1 MLPSGFHFFERG
13 WLSSNSLL
21 IHDTEQAVLFDSGY
35 VTHASQLLALLQ
47 LSLNTQPLDAV
58 INTHLHSDHCGGN
71 HVLQT
76 NFEHLH
82 IHVPGTQFKD
92 ALDWSDSSLTYDATG
107 QSCPRF
113 TPTMSLQTDAV
124 LKICHT
130 EWQVFSSPGHDNDS
144 LIFFEPH
151 FGILI
156 SADAL
161 WERGLGVIFP
171 EFLGGVGFE
180 NVAKTYDLIES
191 LKPKLIIPGHG
202 PVFTDC
208 SKALSDGRRKL
219 AAFSSSPLMHAT
231 YSAKVLIKFKLM
243 ELHTVCV
250 SDFTAWCLSSPL
262 LILIHHHFF
271 SHQEIKTWL
280 QELFLELSSRGAMVI
295 SQDTFQNQ

>member
-1 MLPSGFHFFERG
+1 
-13 WLSSNSLL
+13 
-21 IHDTEQAVLFDSGY
+21 
-35 VTHASQLLALLQ
+35 
-47 LSLNTQPLDAV
+47 
-58 INTHLHSDHCGGN
+58 
-71 HVLQT
+71 
-76 NFEHLH
+76 
-82 IHVPGTQFKD
+82 
-92 ALDWSDSSLTYDATG
+92 
-107 QSCPRF
+107 
-113 TPTMSLQTDAV
+113 
-124 LKICHT
+124 
-130 EWQVFSSPGHDNDS
+130 
-144 LIFFEPH
+144 
-151 FGILI
+151 LI
-156 SADAL
+156 SSDAL

-191 LKPKLIIPGHG
+191 LNPKLIIPGHG